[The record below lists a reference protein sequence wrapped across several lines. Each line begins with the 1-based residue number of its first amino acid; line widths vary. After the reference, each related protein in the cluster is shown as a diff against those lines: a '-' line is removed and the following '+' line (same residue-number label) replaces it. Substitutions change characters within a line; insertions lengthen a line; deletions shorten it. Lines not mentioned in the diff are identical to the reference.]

1 MIALQYHEVKV
12 NIEFT
17 GTTVYGDSTN
27 KHTLSGLSAELWA
40 DYIYLDVEERK
51 RFAQVSHEYLIDQLQ
66 FVGAD
71 TVSGGKLNAK
81 LNFNHP
87 VKELVWLLPAGTT
100 LGNVTDVSL
109 KLNGHDRFAARPG
122 KYFS

>member
-1 MIALQYHEVKV
+1 LYIPLQFWFCRNVGLALPLIALQYHEVKV
-12 NIEFT
+12 NIEFAA
-17 GTTVYGDSTN
+17 GSEMGFSTAP
-27 KHTLSGLSAELWA
+27 TALTAELWA

-71 TVSGGKLNAK
+71 SVSGTTVNSK

-87 VKELVWLLPAGTT
+87 VKELVWITK
-100 LGNVTDVSL
+100 N
-109 KLNGHDRFAARPG
+109 NGALVD
-122 KYFS
+122 